1 MPRWTGWL
9 LTFTPVVFAWVF
21 FRATSFSRAWEILH
35 GMFGINGAVLP
46 PHYMPLAL
54 GKHFLSFLGVDF
66 SYPPFWALVGGK
78 KEILALFFCFFI
90 VLALSN
96 SYEWCRGHL
105 QKTHFSLRWAMA
117 IGGILALSI
126 CFLSRISEF
135 LYFQF

>member
-1 MPRWTGWL
+1 MDGVAAHLYSGGFRLG
-9 LTFTPVVFAWVF
+9 VFPGHLFLQSLGDTAWNV
-21 FRATSFSRAWEILH
+21 RDKWSGSA
-35 GMFGINGAVLP
+35 